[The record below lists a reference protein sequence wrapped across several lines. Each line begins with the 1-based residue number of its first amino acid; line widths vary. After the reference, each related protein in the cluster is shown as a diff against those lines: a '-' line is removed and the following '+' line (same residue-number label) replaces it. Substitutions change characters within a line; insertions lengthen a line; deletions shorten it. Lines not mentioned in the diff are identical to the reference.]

1 MTGTSEPN
9 PLRVGFMP
17 RARRLTLYAVSL
29 SVWGSGCV
37 WLLLH
42 YFVHS
47 VDRLG
52 FETPHPAE
60 KWSLVAHAFASFY
73 AMWWFGVLWTGHVK
87 RGWKAR
93 IRRGTGGSLFGVWL
107 WLAVTGYALY
117 YVVSDTWRARTS
129 ILHWTVGLAALGAF
143 LFHLYVY
150 RLRPAKPPSISPPR
164 H

>member
-1 MTGTSEPN
+1 MTGASEPN

-60 KWSLVAHAFASFY
+60 QWCLVAHAFASFY
-73 AMWWFGVLWTGHVK
+73 AMWWFGVLWTGHIK

-93 IRRGTGGSLFGVWL
+93 IRRGTGGTLFGVWL
-107 WLAVTGYALY
+107 WLAMTGYALY
-117 YVVSDTWRARTS
+117 YVVNDAWRARTS

-143 LFHLYVY
+143 LFHLYVN
-150 RLRPAKPPSISPPR
+150 RSRPAKPPSISPSR
-164 H
+164 Q